1 MKMWKRLA
9 ASILAVG
16 LLGTALAG
24 CAAPKEEKKDP
35 APAAGGEAKQEQKVK
50 NFEIVFWEQEE
61 AAEKFFDPILAKFM
75 EKHPNIKV
83 TRVHYETEKLR
94 SNFLTAVQGGQAP
107 QVVYGPDD
115 NVGVF
120 ATAGVIQPL
129 DSFFSNGFLDTINPI
144 ALDGNRFNGKL
155 WGMPDRIG
163 NQLMLIY
170 NKKLVATPP
179 KNTDELI
186 KFAGEFKKT
195 NPDGYALVFNQVEP
209 FWAAPWLGGYG
220 GKVFN
225 DKNEPTLD
233 TPAMVNTFKLMVE
246 FKNKNVM
253 PKEADYDAAEAL
265 FKEGKAAMIINGPW
279 SVNGYLEKGL
289 DIGIT
294 RIPQISGADWPKPY
308 TSTKSYFVSKLV
320 TDPEEKKAV
329 ATFIEFMNSAAIQT
343 ELAKLHKQQ
352 PSNKQAAESDVVKN
366 DVILN
371 QAKYQLET
379 GTPMPIIPQMRA
391 VWDSWKPQWQLALAG
406 QAKPEDA
413 AKQAQKDALKIIAE
427 MK

>member
-1 MKMWKRLA
+1 MKTWKRFA
-9 ASILAVG
+9 AGVLAVG

-24 CAAPKEEKKDP
+24 CAAPKEAKKDP
-35 APAAGGEAKQEQKVK
+35 APAPTAGETQAPPKSV
-50 NFEIVFWEQEE
+50 EIVFWEQEE
-61 AAEKFFDPILAKFM
+61 NAEKFFDPTLAKFT
-75 EKHPNIKV
+75 EKYPHIKV

-129 DSFFSNGFLDTINPI
+129 DSFFGADFLGTLNPI
-144 ALDGNRFNGKL
+144 ALDGNKYNGKL
-155 WGMPDRIG
+155 WAIPDRIG

-170 NKKLVATPP
+170 NKKLAPNAP
-179 KNTDELI
+179 KSTDELF
-186 KFAGEFKKT
+186 KFAEEFKRSS
-195 NPDGYALVFNQVEP
+195 PDGYALVFNQTEP
-209 FWAAPWLGGYG
+209 FWVAPWLGGFG

-233 TPAMVNTFKLMVE
+233 TPAMVNTFKLLAD
-246 FKNKNVM
+246 FKAKNVI
-253 PKEADYDAAEAL
+253 PKESDYDAAEAL
-265 FKEGKAAMIINGPW
+265 FKDGKAAMIINGPW
-279 SVNGYLEKGL
+279 SVNGYIEKGL

-320 TDPEEKKAV
+320 TDKEEQAAV
-329 ATFIEFMNSAAIQT
+329 KTFIEYMNSAEVQT

-352 PSNKQAAESDVVKN
+352 PSNKQAAESDVIKN

-371 QAKYQLET
+371 QSKYQLET
-379 GTPMPIIPQMRA
+379 GTPMPIIPEMRA
-391 VWDSWKPQWQLALAG
+391 VWDSWKPQWQLVIAG

-413 AKQAQKDALKIIAE
+413 ARQAQTDAAKLISE